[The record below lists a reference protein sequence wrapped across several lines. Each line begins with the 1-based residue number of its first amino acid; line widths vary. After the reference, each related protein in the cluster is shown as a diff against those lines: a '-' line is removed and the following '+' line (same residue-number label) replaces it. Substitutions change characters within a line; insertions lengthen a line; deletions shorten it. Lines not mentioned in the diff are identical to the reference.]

1 MHPRIGLCLLA
12 SSPSFSLSPTDAS
25 GLVTAGSTF
34 DFTLVL
40 TRTCMKKERERA
52 GVGMGDKMSG
62 LLLPETATQKENTFL
77 TDRYYILQKYVISW
91 LSYWIMSEF
100 QFSLSNHF
108 DKLKSD
114 WSQDDGRVIFVPP
127 NLRYTCKFTQVLF
140 KDVAWRSIVGIAELS
155 DNTFGSILR
164 VGLRVPISR
173 SIKGQTLQVQHCH

>member
-1 MHPRIGLCLLA
+1 MHALIGLCLLA
-12 SSPSFSLSPTDAS
+12 TSPSFSLSPTDAS

-40 TRTCMKKERERA
+40 TRTCMKKEKGPGWGW
-52 GVGMGDKMSG
+52 GVRCLDFFCQKQ
-62 LLLPETATQKENTFL
+62 LPERKIHSWLIGITFCRNML
-77 TDRYYILQKYVISW
+77 FRW
-91 LSYWIMSEF
+91 LSYWIMNEF

-108 DKLKSD
+108 DKIQSD

-140 KDVAWRSIVGIAELS
+140 KDVAWRSLVAIAESS

-164 VGLRVPISR
+164 VGPRVPISR